1 MPHLTMG
8 KCKRNRKRLQ
18 TFGSGFVFVVIVTLI
33 PGVGWAKEGEW
44 FSSTSARHVDCRYA
58 DTSDDVRTSES
69 DEFHSVG
76 LPDDDVF
83 RPLLAAP
90 KEPRFFGAYQRVRYR
105 EAGESLN
112 VGFITAGGTFGL
124 WGHRHKTNCDGLQ
137 FNLFG
142 AIFSQFNLDGDST
155 DLINSD
161 FQVGFPLTWRRG
173 PFSTRVRVYHQSSH
187 VGDEFL
193 LRNPDFK
200 RVNLGFEAVD
210 AIVSFDSHWWRVY
223 GGGSY
228 LVRRSPALDRG
239 LVHWGLELRDTPEP
253 SPILGQLMREVYF
266 APVLGADFQSVEEFG
281 WNVNTS
287 ILGGLE
293 WSRMG
298 STRRYRLLLSYYRGH
313 NPFGQF
319 FDQKIET
326 YGIGFYI
333 EI

>member
-1 MPHLTMG
+1 M
-8 KCKRNRKRLQ
+8 
-18 TFGSGFVFVVIVTLI
+18 
-33 PGVGWAKEGEW
+33 
-44 FSSTSARHVDCRYA
+44 
-58 DTSDDVRTSES
+58 
-69 DEFHSVG
+69 
-76 LPDDDVF
+76 PDDDVF

-90 KEPRFFGAYQRVRYR
+90 KEPRFIGGYQRVRFR
-105 EAGESLN
+105 NANESLN
-112 VGFITAGGTFGL
+112 VGLITAGGTFGL
-124 WGHRHKTNCDGLQ
+124 WGYRHETNCDGLQ

-142 AIFSQFNLDGDST
+142 AIFSQFDLDADST

-173 PFSTRVRVYHQSSH
+173 PLSTRVRVYHQSSH

-193 LRNPDFK
+193 LRNPGFN

-223 GGGSY
+223 TGGSY
-228 LVRRSPALDRG
+228 LIRRSPALDRG
-239 LVHWGLELRDTPEP
+239 LFHGGLEFRAAPRV
-253 SPILGQLMREVYF
+253 SPILGKLMEGVYF
-266 APVLGADFQSVEEFG
+266 APVLGADVQSVEHFD

-287 ILGGLE
+287 IMGGFE
-293 WSRMG
+293 WSRIG